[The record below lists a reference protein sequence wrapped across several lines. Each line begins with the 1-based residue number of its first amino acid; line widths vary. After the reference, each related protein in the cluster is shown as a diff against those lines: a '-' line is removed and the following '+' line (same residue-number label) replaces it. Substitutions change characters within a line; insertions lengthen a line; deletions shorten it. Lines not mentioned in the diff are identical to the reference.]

1 MEAREQEG
9 NKGGFHCFHFT
20 FMGEEDM
27 AHSMFKMK
35 CKFKFEIHFLC
46 MVRCLET
53 MEIQLEQS
61 LLFESDEIVF
71 SFLFAYQ
78 KSVKFICKFIP
89 TMQLEAILNLLHF
102 SLNTN

>member
-46 MVRCLET
+46 MD
-53 MEIQLEQS
+53 S
-61 LLFESDEIVF
+61 LFRDNGDTIGAITIV
-71 SFLFAYQ
+71 
-78 KSVKFICKFIP
+78 
-89 TMQLEAILNLLHF
+89 
-102 SLNTN
+102 